1 MLRLVVLSY
10 VLVISSCNWRDPRVR
25 KLLGPNFEP
34 LPSAHHRGSR
44 VPMSLVR
51 SMLSGNDGFRLHFD
65 DASPTPDELN
75 PKDGAFTGS
84 LYNLW
89 YHLAPPDLNTFPL
102 GIKGVFGFE
111 STTLSKCG
119 VENSRFF
126 KNCFKQL
133 LAPRKPAGR
142 ERGPARK
149 GQRHLP
155 AVRPK
160 AGLRPAGAAAHLHPA
175 LLRPQGQNKTLTMNT
190 ITH

>member
-89 YHLAPPDLNTFPL
+89 YHLAPPDLNTLL
-102 GIKGVFGFE
+102 GNPQAGSVVQPGRVSDIFRLFDRRLDFDQPE
-111 STTLSKCG
+111 PPPISIQ
-119 VENSRFF
+119 RFF
-126 KNCFKQL
+126 
-133 LAPRKPAGR
+133 
-142 ERGPARK
+142 
-149 GQRHLP
+149 
-155 AVRPK
+155 
-160 AGLRPAGAAAHLHPA
+160 GLKD
-175 LLRPQGQNKTLTMNT
+175 KTK
-190 ITH
+190 H